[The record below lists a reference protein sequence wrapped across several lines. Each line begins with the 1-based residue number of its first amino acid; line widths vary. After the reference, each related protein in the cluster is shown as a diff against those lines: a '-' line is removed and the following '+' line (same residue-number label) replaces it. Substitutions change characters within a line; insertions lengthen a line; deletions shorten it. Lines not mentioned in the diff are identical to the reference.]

1 MVRRVV
7 TRPTAHGRGGGDAWL
22 GGEVEGGVVKQ
33 GGTRG
38 AEGEATGDDHKV
50 AAPSGA
56 AMAMVVMPQGM
67 P

>member
-1 MVRRVV
+1 MG
-7 TRPTAHGRGGGDAWL
+7 A
-22 GGEVEGGVVKQ
+22 EVEGEVVKQ

-50 AAPSGA
+50 AAPSGS
-56 AMAMVVMPQGM
+56 AMAVVVMPQGM